1 MGASQSFSADDV
13 KKCFTKIKHLLKYSN
28 LPFDIEFLSFFEN
41 LKNTLVNNNKS
52 KKQDF
57 CLVSKKYKNINDY
70 QNKETQ
76 KENFSKWFE
85 IINLII
91 NNYNYTIP
99 FKENIEKNIRDF
111 YKNEKKY
118 FLYISI
124 NSCPKILRSLIWIT
138 LSEYIPLERKDKYYN
153 YLKNEN
159 TNPIY
164 LEQIEK
170 DIYRTFK
177 EHKTEKEI
185 KSLKNILVA
194 FTNLASEI
202 GYCQGMNFI
211 AGFLLDIT
219 SFNEIDA
226 FYLFTHILGKIRG
239 YFIQDFPLFNYHLY
253 IFNYY
258 FKQFFPKLEKHFIN
272 LEFPLELWFGKWIQ
286 TLFIINFPFEE
297 TCRIWSCLFVYGFDF
312 IIPLSLSIVYYLEDN
327 LLKLNDS
334 SDIMYFLKESLS
346 PKDIDFIYENIEK
359 NVILMEKIINKG
371 KQYKDSINKDEI
383 KKLKKKYEDEK
394 NIKINSFFFNYK
406 LYSYKIHQKSFS
418 SQNSIHSIQKK
429 EMFKLSNSTNL
440 KTEESSIE
448 IDEVPEIGEEYE
460 EFEQKNIPSNRV
472 FEIKIH
478 NEK

>member
-13 KKCFTKIKHLLKYSN
+13 KNCFTKIKHFLKYSN

-41 LKNTLVNNNKS
+41 MKNTLANDNKS

-57 CLVSKKYKNINDY
+57 CLVSKKYKNISDY

-91 NNYNYTIP
+91 NNYNYTIS

-118 FLYISI
+118 FLHTSI

-153 YLKNEN
+153 YLKNEI

-177 EHKTEKEI
+177 EHKTENEI

-219 SFNEIDA
+219 NFDEIDA
-226 FYLFTHILGKIRG
+226 FYLFTYILGKIRG

-312 IIPLSLSIVYYLEDN
+312 IIPLSLSIVHYLEDN

-334 SDIMYFLKESLS
+334 SDVMCFLKESLS

-359 NVILMEKIINKG
+359 NIILMDKIINKG

-383 KKLKKKYEDEK
+383 KKLKKKYEEEK
-394 NIKINSFFFNYK
+394 HIKINSLYFNYK
-406 LYSYKIHQKSFS
+406 LDSYKIHQKSFS

-429 EMFKLSNSTNL
+429 EIVKLSNSTNL

-472 FEIKIH
+472 YEININ